1 MSPTHASWS
10 RAFSS
15 SVTPSAFCIYET
27 IHASRSTTC
36 SFRSAR
42 YVQSFPDRSSALY
55 WPGRCSCRNALCIR
69 PHLPMGGFPPASP
82 DWGYSSLPPM
92 LIVRGKVKAPVEFG
106 AKFDLSL
113 DSEGYGR
120 IEKISFEAYNESTS
134 ILFLFL
140 FKIANEHREFR
151 NHL

>member
-1 MSPTHASWS
+1 
-10 RAFSS
+10 
-15 SVTPSAFCIYET
+15 
-27 IHASRSTTC
+27 
-36 SFRSAR
+36 
-42 YVQSFPDRSSALY
+42 
-55 WPGRCSCRNALCIR
+55 
-69 PHLPMGGFPPASP
+69 
-82 DWGYSSLPPM
+82 M